1 MAIATTLGWTFQGP
15 TNTMRDV
22 TSPSRRDSCNCH
34 LCNDRTRRLPKTVN
48 EPKCLHSVGRALPS
62 MCNTGVHS
70 ERTIEK
76 QQSMFQK
83 TLCPAN
89 DREAPLQWKV
99 KRQSDGNRLST
110 QDPAQTRLLRKR
122 GRIILEKHVAMTV
135 DNKRDTE
142 LRTGRYRSRG
152 QRKRHLV
159 QEALQEEVLMRTAT
173 GEDRKNRDIVKADT
187 GQLYPL

>member
-1 MAIATTLGWTFQGP
+1 MPALCGP
-15 TNTMRDV
+15 GFAFHV
-22 TSPSRRDSCNCH
+22 QYWSA
-34 LCNDRTRRLPKTVN
+34 LRTHHREAAKHVPEDPIPGLR
-48 EPKCLHSVGRALPS
+48 CL
-62 MCNTGVHS
+62 
-70 ERTIEK
+70 
-76 QQSMFQK
+76 
-83 TLCPAN
+83 
-89 DREAPLQWKV
+89 REAPLQWKV

-173 GEDRKNRDIVKADT
+173 GEDRKNQDIVKADT